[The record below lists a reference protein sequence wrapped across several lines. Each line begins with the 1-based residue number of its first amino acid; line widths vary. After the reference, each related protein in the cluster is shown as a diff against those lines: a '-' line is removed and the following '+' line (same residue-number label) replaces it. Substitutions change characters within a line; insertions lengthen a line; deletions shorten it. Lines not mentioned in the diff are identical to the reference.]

1 MFDQDD
7 KAELTRLEEAMWRT
21 ETRFD
26 LVFQEARFAPDFVEF
41 GRSGRVY
48 NRVQIIRTDK
58 HPIEASLRNLRFAE
72 LDQNTVLVTYN
83 SVAVFDDDFG
93 KDIVARIQ
101 LLDRRLGERFQEVEF
116 SGVLQSGHPLGHRR
130 HGVQQPEGHP
140 CVCSFSLFVRQAGRC
155 HPFAHLVGR

>member
-7 KAELTRLEEAMWRT
+7 KAELTRLEEAMWRA

-26 LVFQEARFAPDFVEF
+26 LAFQEARFAPDFVEF

-83 SVAVFDDDFG
+83 SVAVFDG
-93 KDIVARIQ
+93 VHEHARRSSIWS
-101 LLDRRLGERFQEVEF
+101 RSPAGWVMRFHQGTPYDPAEHSALASSQDE
-116 SGVLQSGHPLGHRR
+116 SCP
-130 HGVQQPEGHP
+130 
-140 CVCSFSLFVRQAGRC
+140 
-155 HPFAHLVGR
+155 

>member
-1 MFDQDD
+1 MFDRDD

-83 SVAVFDDDFG
+83 SVAVFDG
-93 KDIVARIQ
+93 VHEHARRSSIWS
-101 LLDRRLGERFQEVEF
+101 RSPAGWVMRFHQGTPYDPAEHSALASSQDE
-116 SGVLQSGHPLGHRR
+116 SCP
-130 HGVQQPEGHP
+130 
-140 CVCSFSLFVRQAGRC
+140 
-155 HPFAHLVGR
+155 

>member
-48 NRVQIIRTDK
+48 NRAQIIRTDK

-83 SVAVFDDDFG
+83 SVAVFDGVHEHARRSSIWSRSPAGWVMRFHQGTPYDPAEQGALAASQDD
-93 KDIVARIQ
+93 
-101 LLDRRLGERFQEVEF
+101 
-116 SGVLQSGHPLGHRR
+116 S
-130 HGVQQPEGHP
+130 
-140 CVCSFSLFVRQAGRC
+140 
-155 HPFAHLVGR
+155 